1 MKFTRKKKSTTFNA
15 LKDRNDV
22 CFYFVNTFER
32 LSPEVRISK
41 IKQTLESKK
50 LNFDILLDEQAGND
64 FVVSKLY
71 GVNNIPTKI
80 IIGKNRKIYTT
91 LTGYNAI
98 EEELVKEL
106 KSIVELL
113 K

>member
-22 CFYFVNTFER
+22 CFDFINTFEH
-32 LSPEVRISK
+32 LSPEARITK
-41 IKQTLESKK
+41 TEDLLESKK
-50 LNFDILLDEQAGND
+50 LNFNVLPDEQAGND

-80 IIGKNRKIYTT
+80 IIGKNGKIYTT
-91 LTGYNAI
+91 ITGYNAI
-98 EEELVKEL
+98 EEKLVKEL